1 MALFESYERREKQ
14 ILAVLKEYGINSI
27 EECADIC
34 KAKGFDPYKI
44 TEGIQPIC
52 FENAKGHF
60 NTVIRLS
67 NDKNVYTDTTVNYVV
82 HLIEMA
88 EKKGKEVS
96 R

>member
-1 MALFESYERREKQ
+1 MIFIQ
-14 ILAVLKEYGINSI
+14 IDENYINIDHIVSI
-27 EECADIC
+27 
-34 KAKGFDPYKI
+34 
-44 TEGIQPIC
+44 
-52 FENAKGHF
+52 ENAKGHF

-67 NDKNVYTDTTVNYVV
+67 NGKEIYTNETAKYIT

>member
-1 MALFESYERREKQ
+1 MIFIQ
-14 ILAVLKEYGINSI
+14 IDENYINIDHIVSI
-27 EECADIC
+27 E
-34 KAKGFDPYKI
+34 
-44 TEGIQPIC
+44 
-52 FENAKGHF
+52 NANGHF

-67 NDKNVYTDTTVNYVV
+67 NGKEIYTNETAKYIT